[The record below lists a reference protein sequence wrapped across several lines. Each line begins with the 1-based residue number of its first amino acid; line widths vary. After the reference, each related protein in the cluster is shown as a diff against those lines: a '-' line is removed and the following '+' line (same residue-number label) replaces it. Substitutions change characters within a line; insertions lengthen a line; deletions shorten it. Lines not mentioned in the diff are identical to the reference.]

1 MVRMI
6 ISLPESDK
14 KWLEQ
19 TGRRHRISSAEV
31 VRRAVARMRNSAPG
45 DDLHDAIMASAGR
58 WKKSARD
65 SQDVV
70 DAMRSEWE
78 RSH

>member
-19 TGRRHRISSAEV
+19 TGRRERVSAAEL
-31 VRRAVARMRNSAPG
+31 VRRAVAQLRTSSPESTFRKAVME
-45 DDLHDAIMASAGR
+45 SAGR
-58 WKKSARD
+58 WKKSRTD
-65 SQDVV
+65 SQALV
-70 DAMRSEWE
+70 DAMRDEWARE
-78 RSH
+78 R